1 MDDPP
6 ATSWSDPDDEDEEDH
21 FRESVLLR
29 HRKKRSEAAAR
40 PRSASPEE
48 APAVDG
54 DAEGDAS
61 TAAPVAKVGRTLA
74 EIIADLASDACIEPV
89 SGDLAAK
96 LAELGIDVPS
106 DDAPGPP
113 PTPPPAARSKP
124 NPKPPPR
131 AYHPSLSDPPP
142 RRPRASNPAGA
153 TGRAPTTRVGD
164 DDAPPPTIPRATKKS
179 AMKTDAAAVRGFAGS
194 SKQRSSKRRPSP
206 RLPDYSRAATVPS
219 DPLGVVPLGVASRE
233 ILHLGCVRERAH
245 YGPWAHLWWSRGGG
259 GDKGG
264 ELSASSKKTSPP
276 LPYPAGLAVRSTLTR
291 KPMADGD
298 AKTTDSSRRGR
309 GRASPFGRGAVVSS
323 ARVEVERHAGA
334 VTCRVLERRWDDDRT
349 RPSGG
354 DHPSSVR
361 RASGRP
367 WEGPAFLASFEPF
380 DLEYEREAAEFA
392 RETKNATE
400 GEKRGGS
407 SSLTS
412 SSSFLDDG
420 DARSVRCARG
430 VSRGAVAPARS
441 TTRRVTAPPGAT
453 PEEARANL
461 VAAMRLRPRAIAG
474 APVALP
480 PADQLFGLADVDGAG
495 DLGRARVALGEL
507 AMLGGVPAVIE
518 PPGGPPGALA
528 MIASDRGA
536 RAGER
541 AAGELA
547 PKLAAAARG
556 AAWVTTRTTFPLLPG
571 YQVTFPLVPASYS
584 GGSAGGVLPS
594 AVSVR
599 CSVVASLRWGVK
611 FVVELREAPSGRVAC
626 RGTGRDPDA
635 AWASKPEL
643 AEALFAL
650 AKSDAFRDAF
660 AKAALSRDV
669 DGEGRRLAALGGA
682 AALNAATMRGFGAH
696 LFGLESEAARR
707 MVEER
712 RDAAA
717 AGGTRFFGGGV
728 GGSDNDAE
736 AVAET
741 ADPFMLARRFLD
753 EALGG
758 EEEKERGPRG
768 GEGDGKEGLGGVSA
782 AEALKRDAARRSAY
796 L

>member
-54 DAEGDAS
+54 DADGDAS

-113 PTPPPAARSKP
+113 PTPPPARSKP

-131 AYHPSLSDPPP
+131 AYHPSPSDPPP
-142 RRPRASNPAGA
+142 RRPRASNA
-153 TGRAPTTRVGD
+153 
-164 DDAPPPTIPRATKKS
+164 DAPPPIPRATKS
-179 AMKTDAAAVRGFAGS
+179 ANKTDAAAVRGFAGS

-206 RLPDYSRAATVPS
+206 RLPDSSRPATDPS

-298 AKTTDSSRRGR
+298 AKTADSSRRGR

-354 DHPSSVR
+354 DHSHSSSIR

-392 RETKNATE
+392 RETNINATK
-400 GEKRGGS
+400 GGARGG
-407 SSLTS
+407 SLTS

-430 VSRGAVAPARS
+430 VSRGSVAPARS
-441 TTRRVTAPPGAT
+441 TARRVTAPPGAT

-507 AMLGGVPAVIE
+507 AMLGGVPAVNE

-528 MIASDRGA
+528 TVASDRGA

-571 YQVTFPLVPASYS
+571 YQVTFPLVPASYT

-643 AEALFAL
+643 AEALVAL

-660 AKAALSRDV
+660 AKAASSRDV
-669 DGEGRRLAALGGA
+669 DGEGRGPRLAALGGA
-682 AALNAATMRGFGAH
+682 PALNAATMRGFGAH

-728 GGSDNDAE
+728 GGGDAE

-758 EEEKERGPRG
+758 EEEKERVPRG

>member
-1 MDDPP
+1 M
-6 ATSWSDPDDEDEEDH
+6 
-21 FRESVLLR
+21 
-29 HRKKRSEAAAR
+29 
-40 PRSASPEE
+40 
-48 APAVDG
+48 
-54 DAEGDAS
+54 
-61 TAAPVAKVGRTLA
+61 
-74 EIIADLASDACIEPV
+74 
-89 SGDLAAK
+89 
-96 LAELGIDVPS
+96 
-106 DDAPGPP
+106 
-113 PTPPPAARSKP
+113 
-124 NPKPPPR
+124 
-131 AYHPSLSDPPP
+131 
-142 RRPRASNPAGA
+142 
-153 TGRAPTTRVGD
+153 
-164 DDAPPPTIPRATKKS
+164 
-179 AMKTDAAAVRGFAGS
+179 
-194 SKQRSSKRRPSP
+194 
-206 RLPDYSRAATVPS
+206 
-219 DPLGVVPLGVASRE
+219 
-233 ILHLGCVRERAH
+233 
-245 YGPWAHLWWSRGGG
+245 
-259 GDKGG
+259 
-264 ELSASSKKTSPP
+264 
-276 LPYPAGLAVRSTLTR
+276 
-291 KPMADGD
+291 
-298 AKTTDSSRRGR
+298 
-309 GRASPFGRGAVVSS
+309 
-323 ARVEVERHAGA
+323 
-334 VTCRVLERRWDDDRT
+334 
-349 RPSGG
+349 
-354 DHPSSVR
+354 
-361 RASGRP
+361 
-367 WEGPAFLASFEPF
+367 
-380 DLEYEREAAEFA
+380 
-392 RETKNATE
+392 
-400 GEKRGGS
+400 
-407 SSLTS
+407 
-412 SSSFLDDG
+412 
-420 DARSVRCARG
+420 
-430 VSRGAVAPARS
+430 
-441 TTRRVTAPPGAT
+441 
-453 PEEARANL
+453 
-461 VAAMRLRPRAIAG
+461 
-474 APVALP
+474 
-480 PADQLFGLADVDGAG
+480 
-495 DLGRARVALGEL
+495 
-507 AMLGGVPAVIE
+507 IE
-518 PPGGPPGALA
+518 PPGPAGGRPV
-528 MIASDRGA
+528 ASDRGA

-660 AKAALSRDV
+660 AKAASSRDV